1 MRITSIIVASLTV
14 TCVSVL
20 SVGDSSAQG
29 IRYPGGELKWGRD
42 GRVNY
47 PGGAVNWGYG
57 NGYVNFPG
65 GSVNW
70 TNRGNGGVRIS
81 VPGFNSRIRW

>member
-1 MRITSIIVASLTV
+1 MRTITIVAVFLTV
-14 TCVSVL
+14 TCVLLSSV
-20 SVGDSSAQG
+20 DNSSAQG
-29 IRYPGGELKWGRD
+29 GRSPDGELKRSRD

-65 GSVNW
+65 GSVDW
-70 TNRGNGGVRIS
+70 TNRGNGGLRIT
-81 VPGFNSRIRW
+81 VPGFNTRIRW